1 MIGEKIRVLVTS
13 PYLRL
18 FPEGANI
25 YHRLDKSIR
34 SVSGRSLG
42 RHGG

>member
-1 MIGEKIRVLVTS
+1 MNWREGSRISCLTLFKT
-13 PYLRL
+13 

-25 YHRLDKSIR
+25 YCRLDKSIR
-34 SVSGRSLG
+34 GVLGKSLG